1 MTRTIIGLIAATML
15 VGSGGQW
22 SRFGA
27 ENGSVSGAIEAGC
40 QPCSPCR
47 TSVDAAAEPGAGGCV
62 AALFG
67 PPTICFPIDIGDGV
81 SLPWSEEGK
90 AVEYDPFRRVEA
102 AGGGE
107 TAGIITDTLAILDK
121 EPSALVRMETLRR
134 ATFYANGMRTKG
146 KAPEWV
152 ADRLMGE
159 VLARALDREA
169 ADDDD
174 KATVEK
180 GMADA
185 WLDAAWL
192 RACYGDLREHAATR
206 QYDWLIRGMILN
218 GSKNPDF
225 DFAAAVLTMHAKALG
240 RDRLE
245 MFHSG
250 HVKRAAVGA
259 KEGSLLAKNLLAR
272 FGGEG
277 ATLAK
282 LRGE

>member
-1 MTRTIIGLIAATML
+1 MNRIFFGVIAATVL
-15 VGSGGQW
+15 CGSGTK
-22 SRFGA
+22 SEPLEA
-27 ENGSVSGAIEAGC
+27 EKAV
-40 QPCSPCR
+40 
-47 TSVDAAAEPGAGGCV
+47 
-62 AALFG
+62 G

-81 SLPWSEEGK
+81 SLPWSEDDKPVG
-90 AVEYDPFRRVEA
+90 YDPFSRVEA

-107 TAGIITDTLAILDK
+107 TAAVIKDTLAILEK
-121 EPSALVRMETLRR
+121 ESSALVRMETLRR
-134 ATFYANGMRTKG
+134 ATFYANGMKTKG
-146 KAPEWV
+146 RPPEWL
-152 ADRLMGE
+152 ADRLMSE
-159 VLARALDREA
+159 VLSRAIDREA

-174 KATVEK
+174 KATEEK

-192 RACYGDLREHAATR
+192 RACYGDLREHSATR

-240 RDRLE
+240 RDRLAP
-245 MFHSG
+245 FHAG
-250 HVKRAAVGA
+250 HVTRAAIGA
-259 KEGSLLAKNLLAR
+259 KEGSLLAKNLLTR